1 MNLLM
6 RYGLN
11 TFLYAS
17 PFTDAKAPALL
28 RKFARWGFDTA
39 EVAIEDPKHV
49 NPRRLREVADKA
61 GIKIGSVCAALGP
74 GRDLRGTPAE
84 QRTSML
90 YLTALV
96 DHAAELGASHLIG
109 PLYSVVGRAEAYDAK
124 TKAAH
129 WKSVVRNLRELAD
142 HAEARGV
149 TLAIEPL
156 NRFETDFLNTVEQGI
171 ALVRDIE
178 SPAAG
183 LLLDTFHMNI
193 EEKDQADAIR
203 RAGRHLV
210 HFHACGTGRG
220 VPGDDHLD
228 WPAIVAALRAIRYD
242 GDVVI
247 ESFTP
252 DVEVIAKAAAI
263 WRSIVPHKD
272 DIPKRG
278 LAHLR
283 KVFGKGTKRPSSRS

>member
-1 MNLLM
+1 M
-6 RYGLN
+6 RFGLN

-17 PFTDAKAPALL
+17 PFTDAKAAPLL
-28 RKFARWGFDTA
+28 RKFARWGFETV
-39 EVAIEDPKHV
+39 EVAIEDPKHIH
-49 NPRRLREVADKA
+49 PARLRDAADKA
-61 GIKIGSVCAALGP
+61 GIAVGSVCAALGP
-74 GRDLRGTPAE
+74 GRDLRGTAAE
-84 QRTSML
+84 QRTAMV
-90 YLTALV
+90 YLSKLI
-96 DHAAELGASHLIG
+96 DQAAELGARNVIG
-109 PLYSVVGRAEAYDAK
+109 PLYSVVGRAEAHDAR

-129 WKSVVRNLRELAD
+129 WKSVVRNLRVLAD

-156 NRFETDFLNTVEQGI
+156 NRFETDFLNTVDQGL
-171 ALVRDIE
+171 ALIRDIE

-203 RAGRHLV
+203 RAGRHIA
-210 HFHACGTGRG
+210 HFHACGTDRG

-228 WPAIVAALRAIRYD
+228 WPSITAALRAARYD

-252 DVEVIAKAAAI
+252 DVEVIARAAAI
-263 WRSIVPHKD
+263 WRTIVPHKD
-272 DIPKRG
+272 DIPVRG

-283 KVFGKGTKRPSSRS
+283 KVFGRGTRRPSRRS

>member
-1 MNLLM
+1 M
-6 RYGLN
+6 
-11 TFLYAS
+11 
-17 PFTDAKAPALL
+17 
-28 RKFARWGFDTA
+28 
-39 EVAIEDPKHV
+39 
-49 NPRRLREVADKA
+49 
-61 GIKIGSVCAALGP
+61 
-74 GRDLRGTPAE
+74 
-84 QRTSML
+84 
-90 YLTALV
+90 
-96 DHAAELGASHLIG
+96 
-109 PLYSVVGRAEAYDAK
+109 
-124 TKAAH
+124 
-129 WKSVVRNLRELAD
+129 
-142 HAEARGV
+142 
-149 TLAIEPL
+149 
-156 NRFETDFLNTVEQGI
+156 
-171 ALVRDIE
+171 RDIE

-183 LLLDTFHMNI
+183 MLLDTFHMNI

-210 HFHACGTGRG
+210 HFHACGTDRG

-283 KVFGKGTKRPSSRS
+283 KVFGKGTKRPSRRS